1 MGGGLPLGHGGET
14 PAYPSS
20 LHQYRHRQLYRHCEV
35 GQRPPGPPG
44 LFRGQPLYWQQG
56 GGWFSGRAQ
65 LSLGADRSS
74 RAGVGRQCG
83 HTGAEHQPSASC
95 TSAFSQPGLPS
106 TAGKSWFGEA
116 GAQRFGPPG
125 CCGPE
130 GQWLEQSLVP
140 HPLSVGTQ
148 PPLLG
153 MSPSLVITVLSDTYV
168 VLPVSPGRS

>member
-20 LHQYRHRQLYRHCEV
+20 LHQYRHHQLYRHCEV
-35 GQRPPGPPG
+35 GQRPPAHQAYSGVSPSTGSREGAGFLVVHSFLWVQTEAPE
-44 LFRGQPLYWQQG
+44 QVWG
-56 GGWFSGRAQ
+56 GNVA
-65 LSLGADRSS
+65 
-74 RAGVGRQCG
+74 
-83 HTGAEHQPSASC
+83 THQPSASC

-125 CCGPE
+125 CCGPG